1 MLPIDEKDDKF
12 NLKLVNDLVN
22 YINNTHKMEPQISKY
37 FKINLEN
44 YRNILTKIICI
55 RIRLGIVSVD
65 NTTVYYDFSLG
76 LDSPFA
82 MEQLEKTNQNTK

>member
-1 MLPIDEKDDKF
+1 MFRL
-12 NLKLVNDLVN
+12 
-22 YINNTHKMEPQISKY
+22 
-37 FKINLEN
+37 
-44 YRNILTKIICI
+44 
-55 RIRLGIVSVD
+55 RLGIVSVD